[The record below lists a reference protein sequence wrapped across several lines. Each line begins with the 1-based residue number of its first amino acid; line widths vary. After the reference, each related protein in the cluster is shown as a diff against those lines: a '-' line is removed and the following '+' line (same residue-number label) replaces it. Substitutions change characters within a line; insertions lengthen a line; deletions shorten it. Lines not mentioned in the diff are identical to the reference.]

1 MNSRENGSGVTVK
14 IVLSV
19 SILVLA
25 VSVLVLAV
33 SVLLLVARFDW
44 VDSLSHR
51 LERLSA
57 AYLLDQMDDKDF
69 TWLNGPGAPGHA
81 TKILARW
88 VQVVPAGSSE
98 CWLAMG
104 DGKDE
109 KDRKSSDFGS
119 CPYDFLVRAVVT
131 KGAKCPGIE
140 VEVAFADGR
149 TIRDKVV
156 ALRKRNFRPQPGLD
170 KVQVCQ
176 VRLNGGKNP
185 LSVTFPDKK
194 TIDVTSRWPEGAG
207 PRNIVAFGDTGC
219 RADDHQ
225 RCVKEK
231 WRFAQLAKQVVDDT
245 RPNSV
250 IPDLVLYLGD
260 FMYVK
265 FDAWDTWKASFF
277 DPAAPLLSAAPW
289 IMVRGNH
296 ERCGEFGDTP
306 HGYYL
311 FFNTGAAKNCE
322 NNTTAGD
329 LELTDTYAV
338 DLSDTHR
345 VIVADSAISFATDVR
360 DLREKEAIEVAD
372 RDQAVFDEVKRMLGQ
387 VKHLAHGQ
395 TGKTVWLA
403 THVPVFALE
412 ECNKD
417 DWKKKKYDSTK
428 KCSIISSDDIYDA
441 DSPETSAMMRVAWN
455 SVEMVKEGTGISTI
469 LAADRHLF
477 QAIDAGDM
485 SPLQITV
492 GTGGVNLD
500 PHPLADAES
509 PPCRPKERVEA
520 PPSNLRSERVPGFAR
535 NWRHC
540 SLEAFGYLVA
550 KNTNGGTFKMT
561 FKALSE

>member
-14 IVLSV
+14 VVLSV

-25 VSVLVLAV
+25 VSVL
-33 SVLLLVARFDW
+33 LLVARSDW
-44 VDSLSHR
+44 ADSLSHR

-57 AYLLDQMDDKDF
+57 AYLPDQMDDKDF

-149 TIRDKVV
+149 TIRDKVL
-156 ALRKRNFRPQPGLD
+156 ALRKRNFRPPPGLD

-176 VRLNGGKNP
+176 VRLNRGKNP
-185 LSVTFPDKK
+185 LSITFPDKK
-194 TIDVTSRWPEGAG
+194 TIDVTSRWPEGTG

-225 RCVKEK
+225 RCVKSE

-311 FFNTGAAKNCE
+311 FFDTGAAKNCE
-322 NNTTAGD
+322 ND
-329 LELTDTYAV
+329 LELTDTFAV
-338 DLSDTHR
+338 DLSETHR
-345 VIVADSAISFATDVR
+345 VIVADSAISFATDVQV
-360 DLREKEAIEVAD
+360 LRKEKAKEVAD
-372 RDQAVFDEVKRMLGQ
+372 ADQAVFDEVKRMLGQ
-387 VKHLAHGQ
+387 VKQLAHGQ

-403 THVPVFALE
+403 THVPIFALE

-417 DWKKKKYDSTK
+417 DWKKKKYDFTK
-428 KCSIISSDDIYDA
+428 KCIISDHDIYAA

-455 SVEMVKEGTGISTI
+455 NVGMVEKKTDISTI
-469 LAADRHLF
+469 LAGDRHLF
-477 QAIDAGDM
+477 QVIRTDDK

-492 GTGGVNLD
+492 GTGGVELD
-500 PHPLADAES
+500 PHPLNSDKGPEDNDTADC
-509 PPCRPKERVEA
+509 PPEGTLEK
-520 PPSNLRSERVPGFAR
+520 LPGNGLPAFTR
-535 NWRHC
+535 DWRHC
-540 SLEAFGYLVA
+540 SLKDFGYLVA
-550 KNTNGGTFKMT
+550 KKTNDGTFKMT